1 MKIES
6 LNSVDD
12 NCYAQ
17 LCELDQHSVV
27 KYGNSFSEEI
37 WSKESFKFEL
47 PNKGDLSLVAFDNYG
62 KVLGYVIGSLKHSFA
77 YIHRFVAL
85 RTEGIR
91 VSDKLME
98 AFILNTSKFDGC
110 ALLVSSTNEVAVNFY
125 QKFGFDI
132 VSDSSEIVDLLF
144 PSSKPELFNASQ
156 SQSHPKYLMTRLIT
170 KKVMFNVSSNIL
182 DSFDWNSQ
190 RGANSRYFAARG
202 IELHFV
208 GFSMDKKSFTEIF
221 DYCGSKIYF
230 HRFSSSGISVIRF
243 LKFVLKLNQLI
254 KVYKPSVCIASEPI
268 FGGSALVVLDY
279 FRHFKFL
286 VEIQAQL
293 TRLPKGS
300 MNPMKILL
308 VKYLTIISCFRAN
321 LIRAV
326 SECIKTELIQDGV
339 LAEKIKVVPSR
350 VDLKLFKSTGVD
362 MNYYR
367 NLKLRGGQV
376 NFLFVGRLVVFKG
389 LHNLFYALSDM
400 PDLDFK
406 LTILGDGPLRGN
418 LHSLAISLG
427 ISNRIDFVGGVSLEQ
442 VPGFIERSDFFI
454 LPSTDEGFPRAML
467 EAMAMKRV
475 VIASLVGGIRDI
487 AIDGTNGF
495 YFRSDKRSEI
505 VSKISE
511 AVESNRNDE
520 IVNNAYNLVSKNYN
534 FSYQMKEYFNLL
546 NNDGHEDYQVI

>member
-1 MKIES
+1 MRIEN
-6 LNSVDD
+6 LKRVDD
-12 NCYAQ
+12 NCFEQ
-17 LCELDQHSVV
+17 LSELDRQSVL

-182 DSFDWNSQ
+182 ESFDWYSQ
-190 RGANSRYFAARG
+190 RGATSRYFAARG
-202 IELHFV
+202 VELHFV
-208 GFSMDKKSFTEIF
+208 GFSMDNKLSTEYF
-221 DYCGSKIYF
+221 DYCGSKIYI
-230 HRFSSSGISVIRF
+230 HRFSPSRIPILRF
-243 LKFVLKLNQLI
+243 LEFILWLNQLI
-254 KVYKPSVCIASEPI
+254 KVYKPSDCIASEPI
-268 FGGSALVVLDY
+268 FGGSALVVLSY
-279 FRHFKFL
+279 LRRFKFI

-300 MNPMKILL
+300 MNPVKIKL
-308 VKYLTIISCFRAN
+308 VKYLTILSCFRAD
-321 LIRAV
+321 LIRTV
-326 SECIKTELIQDGV
+326 SECVRTELIQDGV
-339 LAEKIKVVPSR
+339 LIAKTKVVPSR
-350 VDLKLFKSTGVD
+350 VDLKLFKSSGLN
-362 MNYYR
+362 MHYYR

-376 NFLFVGRLVVFKG
+376 NLLFVGRLVVFKG
-389 LHNLFYALSDM
+389 LHNLIHSLSDM
-400 PDLDFK
+400 PDLDYK
-406 LTILGDGPLRGN
+406 LTILGDGPLRGD
-418 LHSLAISLG
+418 LHSLAVNLG
-427 ISNRIDFVGGVSLEQ
+427 ISHRIDFVGGVSLDR
-442 VPGFIERSDFFI
+442 VPGYIERSDFFI

-467 EAMAMKRV
+467 EAMAMRRV

-487 AIDGTNGF
+487 AVDGFNGF
-495 YFRSDKRSEI
+495 FFRPDNKAEI

-511 AVESNRNDE
+511 AIVSDKNDE
-520 IVNNAYNLVSKNYN
+520 IASNAYKLVSKNYN
-534 FSYQMKEYFNLL
+534 FDFQMKEYFNLL
-546 NNDGHEDYQVI
+546 TND